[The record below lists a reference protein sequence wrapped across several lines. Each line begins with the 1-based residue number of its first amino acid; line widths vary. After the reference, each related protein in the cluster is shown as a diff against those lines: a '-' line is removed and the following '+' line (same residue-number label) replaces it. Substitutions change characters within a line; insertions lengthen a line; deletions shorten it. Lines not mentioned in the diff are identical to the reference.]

1 LAEKTKKQILEE
13 KLNSGSDWA
22 SLGADPEPT
31 AKPKVEQKSD
41 DASQDASNGSEM
53 KSESSK
59 HDSNVNVPADSIDAS
74 DGENE
79 PNNEVA
85 VADDNSVSDKSEVQ
99 VTKRGSISS
108 LFDQKKPARVSKTD
122 YYDQD
127 VLNMLE
133 HLIKQMGDSKYGR
146 SELINNALRQFFQ
159 DNGLWDEKIA
169 NKPRKDAKKR

>member
-1 LAEKTKKQILEE
+1 MAEKTKKQILEE

-22 SLGADPEPT
+22 TLGANPEPI
-31 AKPKVEQKSD
+31 AKPKVEQKTED
-41 DASQDASNGSEM
+41 TSQDASNSSEI

-85 VADDNSVSDKSEVQ
+85 VADGNSVSDESEVQ

-108 LFDQKKPARVSKTD
+108 LFDRKKPARVSKTD

-169 NKPRKDAKKR
+169 NKLRKDAKKR